1 MNMQQC
7 PNKHY
12 YDADK
17 YSVCPHCSTESA
29 ASIPTKGPEAID
41 LTMPGIDIPNMDT
54 LPGNDRKTPSD
65 MKNLVDNN
73 SENSSLDIPINP
85 QNPQEGTDMIE
96 TKTVAKIWSAVKE
109 DPVTGWLVCVEGKD
123 NFGKSFKLGTGGN
136 FVGRGANMDVK
147 ILGDDSISRNKHCI
161 ILYEP
166 KNNMFIIEPGESR
179 QLTYLN
185 DKVVLSP
192 VELKSND
199 IIQLGE
205 TKLMFI
211 PCCTDKFKWE
221 DVAPKEDKE

>member
-1 MNMQQC
+1 MSMKQC

-17 YSVCPHCSTESA
+17 YSACPFCSTDSA
-29 ASIPTKGPEAID
+29 ASTPTKGPETND
-41 LTMPGIDIPNMDT
+41 LTMPGINIPNVENT
-54 LPGNDRKTPSD
+54 LPVK
-65 MKNLVDNN
+65 
-73 SENSSLDIPINP
+73 ENRVPIN
-85 QNPQEGTDMIE
+85 NPVDVNSGKPPVDVSINIENDQKSVDADE
-96 TKTVAKIWSAVKE
+96 TKTVAKIWSAVKD
-109 DPVTGWLVCVEGKD
+109 DPVTGWLVCIEGKE
-123 NFGKSFKLGTGGN
+123 NFGKSFILGTGGN

-221 DVAPKEDKE
+221 DVAPKEDKQ